1 MNLKLAFQI
10 VLVFSIFV
18 FSGIFYYKFFTGNN
32 NQAKSIAEESEE
44 VHSNLDSQIT
54 NELVNIEYN
63 SSDNEGNT
71 FYINAQRAL
80 ISSENQKNNDIN
92 LEGVVSIINLKN
104 RGIINICS
112 NKAIYNKISNNTLFF
127 DDVKIEYLDNKI
139 SSQNLDVIFTEKI
152 SKVYNDVVFKNNKL
166 NLITDK
172 ILIDMITGDVKLEM
186 KNNYEKVK
194 LVTNYEFVN

>member
-18 FSGIFYYKFFTGNN
+18 ISGIFYYKFFTGNN

-104 RGIINICS
+104 RGIINIYS

>member
-1 MNLKLAFQI
+1 MNLKSAFQI
-10 VLVFSIFV
+10 VLLFAIFV
-18 FSGIFYYKFFTGNN
+18 ISGIFYYKFFTGNN

-44 VHSNLDSQIT
+44 IHSNLDSQIT

-63 SSDNEGNT
+63 SSDNRGNT

-92 LEGVVSIINLKN
+92 LEGVVSVINLKN
-104 RGIINICS
+104 RGIINIYS

-186 KNNYEKVK
+186 KNNCEKVK

>member
-18 FSGIFYYKFFTGNN
+18 ISGIFYYKFFTGNN

-80 ISSENQKNNDIN
+80 ISSENQKNNDIY

-104 RGIINICS
+104 RGIINIYS

-139 SSQNLDVIFTEKI
+139 SSQNLDAIFTEKI

>member
-18 FSGIFYYKFFTGNN
+18 ISGIFYYKFFTGNN

-44 VHSNLDSQIT
+44 IHSNLDSQIT

-63 SSDNEGNT
+63 SSDNKGNT

-92 LEGVVSIINLKN
+92 LEGVVSVINLKN
-104 RGIINICS
+104 RGIINIYS

-172 ILIDMITGDVKLEM
+172 ILIDMITGDIKLEM
-186 KNNYEKVK
+186 KNKYEKVK

>member
-1 MNLKLAFQI
+1 MNLKSAFQI

-18 FSGIFYYKFFTGNN
+18 ISGIFYYKFFTGNN

-44 VHSNLDSQIT
+44 IHSNLDSQIT

-63 SSDNEGNT
+63 SSDNKGNT

-92 LEGVVSIINLKN
+92 LEGVVSVINLKN
-104 RGIINICS
+104 RGIINIYS

-172 ILIDMITGDVKLEM
+172 ILIDMITGDIKLEM
-186 KNNYEKVK
+186 KNKYEKVK

>member
-1 MNLKLAFQI
+1 MNLKSAFQI
-10 VLVFSIFV
+10 VLVFTIFAI
-18 FSGIFYYKFFTGNN
+18 SGIFYYKFFTGNN
-32 NQAKSIAEESEE
+32 NQAKSITKENEELY
-44 VHSNLDSQIT
+44 SNLDSQIT

-92 LEGVVSIINLKN
+92 LEGVVSVINLKN
-104 RGIINICS
+104 RGIINIYS

-152 SKVYNDVVFKNNKL
+152 SKIYNDVVFKNNKL
-166 NLITDK
+166 NLVTDK

-186 KNNYEKVK
+186 INNYEKVK
-194 LVTNYEFVN
+194 LVTNYELVD

>member
-18 FSGIFYYKFFTGNN
+18 ISGIFYYKFFTGNN

-104 RGIINICS
+104 RGIINIYS

-186 KNNYEKVK
+186 KNNYDKVK